1 MYSLLAE
8 LSAHDLEVAETL
20 IGVIRFLLIF
30 LAARALAEV
39 LVRLSLPTIVGEL
52 LAGVVIGASGFH
64 LLIPPSAGTE
74 LNEGLV
80 NVISSLASIPP
91 EAVPDV
97 YFESFPSL
105 QAVATLG
112 LFPEACARTRHMEL
126 LYVYMRVFMAGMSIF
141 HLQGPKQ
148 HVHGFSLARA
158 TTNRLI
164 QSHIASA

>member
-20 IGVIRFLLIF
+20 IGYKISIDLFSRTT
-30 LAARALAEV
+30 LAEV

-80 NVISSLASIPP
+80 SVISSLASIPP
-91 EAVPDV
+91 DAVPDV
-97 YFESFPSL
+97 ISK
-105 QAVATLG
+105 V
-112 LFPEACARTRHMEL
+112 
-126 LYVYMRVFMAGMSIF
+126 F
-141 HLQGPKQ
+141 HLFKQ
-148 HVHGFSLARA
+148 
-158 TTNRLI
+158 
-164 QSHIASA
+164 